1 MLILFNIIIIFE
13 HIIKINNFIFF
24 KLLYLFNS
32 IFFSF
37 DLTTVS
43 SSLNNQNYSE
53 YQYFLHST
61 ILDLF
66 NKGMNFTEIA
76 NYLNEKGIKTTRG
89 KTFKNAHTHS
99 ILKKKRLSD
108 DKFNREFPSEISNC
122 SIQYF
127 DKNLLNDIPT

>member
-1 MLILFNIIIIFE
+1 M
-13 HIIKINNFIFF
+13 HGACGYA
-24 KLLYLFNS
+24 LLVKDSDL
-32 IFFSF
+32 FFSF

-43 SSLNNQNYSE
+43 SSLKNQNYSE

-66 NKGMNFTEIA
+66 NKGMNFTEIT
-76 NYLNEKGIKTTRG
+76 NYLNEKGIKTIRG
-89 KTFKNAHTHS
+89 KTFKNVHTHS
-99 ILKKKRLSD
+99 IIKKKRLID